1 MRNTHR
7 LTRLAAALAT
17 GIIIPSLVAPL
28 ILGTGSVH
36 AAPAAPA
43 SPASDTYTVVAGDSL
58 YSLARRMGV
67 SLDSLLTTN
76 GLTLN
81 SLILPGRVL
90 AVPTGGTVPTTTTKV
105 STGAPATS
113 GVPQTAVPTNG
124 GAPATTYTI
133 KAGDYFFSIARRHGV
148 SLDAL
153 LAANNLSLTSIVH
166 PGTVITVP
174 AGGRTV
180 PSSSTA
186 PSTAP
191 STGAAAPA
199 TGGAPGSTYT
209 VQRGD
214 GFFGIAMRHG
224 VSLNA
229 LLAANNFTIH
239 SIVHPG
245 STIAIPAGGR
255 LVSPAATPAPAASPV
270 APSVTAPAA
279 SPSAAPA
286 SNSGSSA
293 TSSKAD
299 AVVAFAW
306 AQLGKPY
313 QFAAA
318 GPDAFDCS
326 GLTTAA
332 YRQVGVWLPQ
342 QSGLQSTRGTAVD
355 WTSEEI
361 RPGDLVFT
369 IRSGTSAIGH
379 VGIAISSTQ
388 WIHAP
393 RAGDVVKLGTIPSDT
408 RIAAVRRFV

>member
-1 MRNTHR
+1 MRSTHR

-17 GIIIPSLVAPL
+17 GIIVPSVVAPVAG
-28 ILGTGSVH
+28 IGGTVL
-36 AAPAAPA
+36 AAPTA
-43 SPASDTYTVVAGDSL
+43 DTYTVAAGDNL

-67 SLDSLLTTN
+67 SLDALLTTN
-76 GLTLN
+76 GLTLG

-90 AVPTGGTVPTTTTKV
+90 TVPAGGTVP
-105 STGAPATS
+105 SAPAPAPAASPIARPVAT
-113 GVPQTAVPTNG
+113 TATATAIG
-124 GAPATTYTI
+124 GAAPASTYTI
-133 KAGDYFFSIARRHGV
+133 KAGDYFYGIARRHGV

-153 LAANNLSLTSIVH
+153 LSANNLTPSSVVH
-166 PGTVITVP
+166 PGSTITIP
-174 AGGRTV
+174 AGGRV
-180 PSSSTA
+180 PATS
-186 PSTAP
+186 PSP
-191 STGAAAPA
+191 AAAPA
-199 TGGAPGSTYT
+199 PQSTVPAASAGTPSSTYV

-224 VSLNA
+224 VSLTA
-229 LLAANNFTIH
+229 LLTTNNLTIH

-245 STIAIPAGGR
+245 STLTIPAGGR
-255 LVSPAATPAPAASPV
+255 AVTTAAAVPAPPAMAAPAANTATSP
-270 APSVTAPAA
+270 ASAGAAPAA
-279 SPSAAPA
+279 QA
-286 SNSGSSA
+286 NS
-293 TSSKAD
+293 TKAD

-342 QSGLQSTRGTAVD
+342 QSGMQSTRGTAVD

-369 IRSGTSAIGH
+369 IRSGTSSIGH
-379 VGIAISSTQ
+379 VGIAISATQ

-393 RAGDVVKLGTIPSDT
+393 RAGDVVKLGALPSDA